1 MTDLSTIKAEDRSVN
16 LLHPKTGDE
25 LGLVFHLRSP
35 YDDEVQRV
43 QREWQNHRLHPK
55 RRNKAIT
62 MEEMEAFQD
71 KRIIAAV
78 KGWEWQ
84 DEDLSLAGERP
95 DYSPQ
100 VLKAWLKD
108 DTLKWIR
115 EFLVDETEDLAS
127 FF

>member
-43 QREWQNHRLHPK
+43 KREWQNHRLAPK

-62 MEEMEAFQD
+62 VEELEAFQD
-71 KRIIAAV
+71 KLIIAAV
-78 KGWEWQ
+78 KGWTWE
-84 DEDLSLAGERP
+84 DEELSLNSERP
-95 DYSPQ
+95 ESSPH
-100 VLKAWLKD
+100 VLKSWLKD
-108 DTLKWIR
+108 NSLKWIR

>member
-1 MTDLSTIKAEDRSVN
+1 MTDLSTIKAEDRSVH

-35 YDDEVQRV
+35 YDDEVQKV

-71 KRIIAAV
+71 KRIVAAV
-78 KGWEWQ
+78 KDWTWE
-84 DEDLSLAGERP
+84 DEDITLAGERP

-100 VLKAWLKD
+100 VLKTWLKD
-108 DTLKWIR
+108 EGLKWIR